1 MTESAVCPVPHE
13 RDHPLEPPVGFAEA
27 LGGGPVRMLWP
38 NGVEAWVVS
47 SYAGVRQ
54 VLSDPRFSTRKGG
67 QPEMR
72 TDSGEAVLDPDQP
85 GNINGVDGA
94 AHLRLRRPLSRGF
107 MVKRM
112 NALRPRIQQ
121 IVDEHLDAMEVR
133 GAPADLVASLCLPL
147 PSLVIA
153 ELLGVP
159 PEHQELFQATAGDL
173 FGKNGSKD
181 EYLAHATKL
190 ADVLAPIVA
199 EKKAAGT
206 NDDLIGL
213 MANDTDFTMDEL
225 IFLCIGLLAAG
236 HETTSN
242 FLGLFTLHLFER
254 PDQLEVLR
262 RDPARADVVV
272 EELMRYT
279 VGHLGGAGL
288 TRRATEDV
296 EVDGVLI
303 RAGDWVS
310 VSLMA
315 NLDEAL
321 CPRAGELDLGRD
333 AVSHLGFGFGP
344 HQCLGANLARAEL
357 QIGLRSLFERFPG
370 LRPAVPVR
378 EMRYRDD
385 MITYGAAEIPVVW

>member
-1 MTESAVCPVPHE
+1 MTEAAVCPVHHE
-13 RDHPLEPPVGFAEA
+13 RDHPLQSPTGFADA
-27 LGGGPVRMLWP
+27 VSGGPVRMLWP

-47 SYAGVRQ
+47 SYSGVRK

-72 TDSGEAVLDPDQP
+72 TDEGEPVLDADQP
-85 GNINGVDGA
+85 GNINGIDGD

-112 NALRPRIQQ
+112 NQLRPRIQE
-121 IVDEHLDAMEVR
+121 IVDEHLDAMEAK
-133 GAPADLVASLCLPL
+133 GAPADLVTSLCLPL

-181 EYLAHATKL
+181 EYIAHATKL
-190 ADVLAPIVA
+190 SQVLAPIVA
-199 EKKAAGT
+199 AKKAAGT

-213 MANDTDFTMDEL
+213 MANDTDFSMEEL

-254 PDQLEVLR
+254 PDQLAVLQ
-262 RDPARADVVV
+262 RDPSRADVVV

-279 VGHLGGAGL
+279 VGSLGGPGL

-303 RAGDWVS
+303 KAGEWVS

-315 NLDEAL
+315 NLDEEL
-321 CPRAGELDLGRD
+321 CPRADELDLERD

-357 QIGLRSLFERFPG
+357 QIGLRSLFERFPN
-370 LRPAVPVR
+370 LRPAVPVT
-378 EMRYRDD
+378 ELTYRND

>member
-1 MTESAVCPVPHE
+1 MTEAAVCPVHHE
-13 RDHPLEPPVGFAEA
+13 RDHPLHPPAGFAEA
-27 LGGGPVRMLWP
+27 VAGGPVKMIWP
-38 NGVEAWVVS
+38 NGVEAWMVS

-54 VLSDPRFSTRKGG
+54 VLSDSRFSTRKGG

-72 TDSGEAVLDPDQP
+72 TDDGDEVLDPDQP
-85 GNINGVDGA
+85 GNINGIDGA
-94 AHLRLRRPLSRGF
+94 EHMRLRRPLSRGF

-112 NALRPRIQQ
+112 NELRPRIQQ
-121 IVDEHLDAMEVR
+121 IVDEHLDVMEAE

-159 PEHQELFQATAGDL
+159 PEHQELFQVTAGDL

-190 ADVLAPIVA
+190 AEVLTPIVE
-199 EKKAAGT
+199 EKRAAGT
-206 NDDLIGL
+206 NDDMIGL
-213 MANDTDFTMDEL
+213 MANDTDFSMEEL

-242 FLGLFTLHLFER
+242 FLGLFTLHLFEK

-262 RDPARADVVV
+262 RDPSRADVVV

-279 VGHLGGAGL
+279 VGSLGGPGL

-303 RAGDWVS
+303 KAGDWVS
-310 VSLMA
+310 LSLMA

-321 CPRAGELDLGRD
+321 CPGAEQLDLERD

-357 QIGLRSLFERFPG
+357 QIGLRTLFERFPN
-370 LRPAVPVR
+370 LRPAVPVT
-378 EMRYRDD
+378 EMSYRND

>member
-1 MTESAVCPVPHE
+1 MLNGPT
-13 RDHPLEPPVGFAEA
+13 GFAEA
-27 LGGGPVRMLWP
+27 VSDGPVKMVWP
-38 NGVEAWVVS
+38 NGVEAWVVA

-54 VLSDPRFSTRKGG
+54 VLSDPRFTTRKGG

-72 TDSGEAVLDPDQP
+72 TDDGEPVLDADQP
-85 GNINGVDGA
+85 GNINAIDGPE
-94 AHLRLRRPLSRGF
+94 HMRLRRPLARGF

-112 NALRPRIQQ
+112 NQLRPRIQQ
-121 IVDEHLDAMEVR
+121 IVDEHLDVMEAKGGPV
-133 GAPADLVASLCLPL
+133 DLVTSLCLPL

-159 PEHQELFQATAGDL
+159 PEHQELFQATARDM

-181 EYLAHATKL
+181 EYIAHATKL
-190 ADVLAPIVA
+190 SEVLAPIVA
-199 EKKAAGT
+199 QKRVSGST
-206 NDDLIGL
+206 DDLIGL
-213 MANDTDFTMDEL
+213 MANDTDFSMEEL
-225 IFLCIGLLAAG
+225 IFLCIGMLAAG

-262 RDPARADVVV
+262 RDPSRADVVV
-272 EELMRYT
+272 EELLRYT
-279 VGHLGGAGL
+279 VGHLGGPGL

-303 RAGDWVS
+303 KAGDWVS
-310 VSLMA
+310 VSLLA
-315 NLDEAL
+315 NLDEEL
-321 CPRAGELDLGRD
+321 CPRAGELDLERE

-357 QIGLRSLFERFPG
+357 QIGLRTLFERFPN
-370 LRPAVPVR
+370 LRPAVPVT
-378 EMRYRDD
+378 EMSYRTD

>member
-1 MTESAVCPVPHE
+1 MTEAAVCPVHQD
-13 RDHPLEPPVGFAEA
+13 RDHPLQPPVGFQEA
-27 LGGGPVRMLWP
+27 VGDGPVRMLWP

-85 GNINGVDGA
+85 GNINGIDGPE
-94 AHLRLRRPLSRGF
+94 HMRLRRPLSRGF

-112 NALRPRIQQ
+112 NELRPRIQQ
-121 IVDEHLDAMEVR
+121 IVDEHLDAMEAK
-133 GAPADLVASLCLPL
+133 GAPADLVTSLCLPL

-190 ADVLAPIVA
+190 AEVLTPIVA
-199 EKKAAGT
+199 AKKAAGT
-206 NDDLIGL
+206 NDDMIGL
-213 MANDTDFTMDEL
+213 MANDTDFSMDEL

-242 FLGLFTLHLFER
+242 FLGLFTLHLFEK
-254 PDQLEVLR
+254 PDQLEILQ
-262 RDPARADVVV
+262 RDPSRADVVV
-272 EELMRYT
+272 EELLRYT

-288 TRRATEDV
+288 LRRATEDV

-303 RAGDWVS
+303 RAGEWVS

-321 CPRAGELDLGRD
+321 CPRADELDLERD

-357 QIGLRSLFERFPG
+357 QIGLRTLFERFPN
-370 LRPAVPVR
+370 LRPAVPVT
-378 EMRYRDD
+378 ELRYRND

>member
-1 MTESAVCPVPHE
+1 MTEAAVCPVLHE
-13 RDHPLEPPVGFAEA
+13 RDHPLQPPTGFPEAVGD
-27 LGGGPVRMLWP
+27 GPVKMLWP

-54 VLSDPRFSTRKGG
+54 VLSDARFSTRKGG

-72 TDSGEAVLDPDQP
+72 TDEGETVLDPDQP
-85 GNINGVDGA
+85 GNINGIDGA
-94 AHLRLRRPLSRGF
+94 EHMRLRRPLSRGF

-112 NALRPRIQQ
+112 NELRPRIQQ
-121 IVDEHLDAMEVR
+121 IVDEHLDVMEAK
-133 GAPADLVASLCLPL
+133 GAPADLVTSLCLPL

-190 ADVLAPIVA
+190 AEVLAPIVA
-199 EKKAAGT
+199 EKKAAGS
-206 NDDLIGL
+206 NDDMIGL
-213 MANDTDFTMDEL
+213 MANDTDFSMDEL

-242 FLGLFTLHLFER
+242 FLGLFTLHLFEK
-254 PDQLEVLR
+254 PDQLEILQ
-262 RDPARADVVV
+262 RDPSRADVMV

-279 VGHLGGAGL
+279 VGQLGGSGL
-288 TRRATEDV
+288 IRRATEDV

-321 CPRAGELDLGRD
+321 CPRAGELDLERD

-357 QIGLRSLFERFPG
+357 QIGLRSLFERFPN
-370 LRPAVPVR
+370 LRPAVPVT
-378 EMRYRDD
+378 ELRYRND

>member
-1 MTESAVCPVPHE
+1 VTEAAVCPVLHE
-13 RDHPLEPPVGFAEA
+13 RDHPLRPPIGFAEA
-27 LGGGPVRMLWP
+27 VSDGPVKMRWP
-38 NGVEAWVVS
+38 NGVEAWMVS

-72 TDSGEAVLDPDQP
+72 SDEGEPVLDADQP
-85 GNINGVDGA
+85 GNINGIDGDE
-94 AHLRLRRPLSRGF
+94 HLRLRRPLARGF

-112 NALRPRIQQ
+112 NELRPRIQQ
-121 IVDEHLDAMEVR
+121 IVDEHLDVMEAK
-133 GAPADLVASLCLPL
+133 GAPADLVTSLCLPL

-159 PEHQELFQATAGDL
+159 PELQELFQATAREM

-181 EYLAHATKL
+181 EYIAQATRL
-190 ADVLAPIVA
+190 GEVLGPIVA
-199 EKKAAGT
+199 AKKAAGT
-206 NDDLIGL
+206 TDDLIGL
-213 MANDTDFTMDEL
+213 MANDTDFSMDEL
-225 IFLCIGLLAAG
+225 IFLSIGLLAAG

-242 FLGLFTLHLFER
+242 FLGLFTLHLFEQ
-254 PDQLEVLR
+254 PGQLEILR
-262 RDPARADVVV
+262 RDPSRVDVVV

-279 VGHLGGAGL
+279 VGQLAGAGL

-303 RAGDWVS
+303 KAGDWVS

-315 NLDEAL
+315 NLDEEL
-321 CPRAGELDLGRD
+321 CPRAGDLDLERG

-357 QIGLRSLFERFPG
+357 QIGLRTLFTRFPN
-370 LRPAVPVR
+370 LRPAVPVTQ
-378 EMRYRDD
+378 MSYRTD

>member
-1 MTESAVCPVPHE
+1 MTEAAVCPVLHE
-13 RDHPLEPPVGFAEA
+13 RDHPLQGPTGFAEA
-27 LGGGPVRMLWP
+27 VSDGPVKMLWP

-67 QPEMR
+67 HPEMR
-72 TDSGEAVLDPDQP
+72 TDDGEPVLDADQP
-85 GNINGVDGA
+85 GNINAIDGE
-94 AHLRLRRPLSRGF
+94 AHMRLRRPLSRGF

-112 NALRPRIQQ
+112 NDLRPRIQQ
-121 IVDEHLDAMEVR
+121 IVDEHLDVMEAK
-133 GAPADLVASLCLPL
+133 GSPADLVSSLCLPL

-159 PEHQELFQATAGDL
+159 PEHQELFQVTATDI

-181 EYLAHATKL
+181 EYIAHANKL
-190 ADVLAPIVA
+190 AEVLAPIVE
-199 EKKAAGT
+199 EKKVAGT

-213 MANDTDFTMDEL
+213 MANDTDFSMDEL

-242 FLGLFTLHLFER
+242 FLGLFVLHLFEK
-254 PDQLEVLR
+254 PDQLEILQ
-262 RDPARADVVV
+262 RDPSRADVMV

-279 VGHLGGAGL
+279 VGQLGGPGL

-303 RAGDWVS
+303 KAGDWVS
-310 VSLMA
+310 VSLLA
-315 NLDEAL
+315 NLDESL
-321 CPRAGELDLGRD
+321 CPRAGELDLERD

-357 QIGLRSLFERFPG
+357 QIGLRTLFERFPN
-370 LRPAVPVR
+370 LRPAVPVT
-378 EMRYRDD
+378 EMNYRND
-385 MITYGAAEIPVVW
+385 MITYGAGAIPVVW